1 MEMKNSEQGD
11 VKVNMTDANKNF
23 RGIVLSAGIATVAY
37 VVSAILPS
45 GILGGTLIAL
55 LLGMLL
61 NPFVAR
67 TDGYDNGINWTA
79 KKVLRAG
86 IILAGITL
94 SFSQVIEAGK
104 YALVLMMFTLLTAF
118 GVGYICKKVFK
129 INWKLASLLSIS
141 TAICGG
147 TAVATLGPTIH
158 AKNRDI
164 AYAISATF
172 IFDMLTVI
180 AFPWIG
186 QMLGLSD
193 TAYGLWIGTAVN
205 DTSSVV
211 AAGYAFSEAAGV
223 LATVVKLT
231 RTLFIVPI
239 VLIFS
244 WIYAKKETPSQ
255 AAEKVSV
262 RKIFPWFIMGFL
274 AVVGIRSTGML
285 PDSTIAVISFLSK
298 FFLSMAL
305 AAIGLKTSF
314 KEIAG
319 VGIKPMVAG
328 VIIDVSVVI
337 VSLFAQAGILRYMN

>member
-1 MEMKNSEQGD
+1 M
-11 VKVNMTDANKNF
+11 VNKKQAP
-23 RGIVLSAGIATVAY
+23 GLVLAFGIAVVAY
-37 VVSAILPS
+37 ILSEVLPS
-45 GILGGTLIAL
+45 GLLGGTLIAL

-61 NPFVAR
+61 NPFVMR
-67 TDGYDNGINWTA
+67 TDKFDSGMNWTS
-79 KKVLRAG
+79 KHVLRSG

-104 YALVLMMFTLLTAF
+104 YALVLMLFTLATAF
-118 GVGYICKKVFK
+118 GVGYLCKRIFK

-147 TAVATLGPTIH
+147 TAVATLGPTIR
-158 AKNRDI
+158 AKDRDI

-186 QMLGLSD
+186 RWLGLSD
-193 TAYGLWIGTAVN
+193 TSYGLWIGTAVN

-211 AAGYAFSEAAGV
+211 AAGYAFSDAAGV
-223 LATVVKLT
+223 LATIVKLT

-244 WIYAKKETPSQ
+244 WIYAKKETPTQS
-255 AAEKVSV
+255 AEKVNI
-262 RKIFPWFIMGFL
+262 KNIFPWFILGFL
-274 AVVGIRSTGML
+274 VVVGIRSTGLL
-285 PDSTIAVISFLSK
+285 PETAVDMIAFSSK

-319 VGIKPMVAG
+319 VGLKPMIAG
-328 VIIDVSVVI
+328 VVIDLSVVF
-337 VSLFAQAGILRYMN
+337 VSLFAQAAILKYMG

>member
-1 MEMKNSEQGD
+1 MVSKKHMPGLFL
-11 VKVNMTDANKNF
+11 AF
-23 RGIVLSAGIATVAY
+23 GIAVVAY
-37 VVSAILPS
+37 VINAILPS
-45 GILGGTLIAL
+45 ALLGATLIAL

-61 NPFVAR
+61 NPIVMR
-67 TDGYDNGINWTA
+67 TDSYDSGMNWTS
-79 KKVLRAG
+79 KYVLRAG

-104 YALVLMMFTLLTAF
+104 YALVLMVFTLATAF
-118 GVGYICKKVFK
+118 GVGYLCKKVFK

-172 IFDMLTVI
+172 LFDMITVI

-186 QMLGLSD
+186 QWLGLSD
-193 TAYGLWIGTAVN
+193 TSYGLWIGTAVN

-211 AAGYAFSEAAGV
+211 AAGYAFSDAAGV
-223 LATVVKLT
+223 LATIVKLT

-255 AAEKVSV
+255 SAEKVNI
-262 RKIFPWFIMGFL
+262 KNIFPWFILGFL
-274 AVVGIRSTGML
+274 IVVGIRSTGLL
-285 PDSTIAVISFLSK
+285 PETTVDIVAFLSK

-328 VIIDVSVVI
+328 VVIDVSVVF
-337 VSLFAQAGILRYMN
+337 VSLFAQAAILKYMG